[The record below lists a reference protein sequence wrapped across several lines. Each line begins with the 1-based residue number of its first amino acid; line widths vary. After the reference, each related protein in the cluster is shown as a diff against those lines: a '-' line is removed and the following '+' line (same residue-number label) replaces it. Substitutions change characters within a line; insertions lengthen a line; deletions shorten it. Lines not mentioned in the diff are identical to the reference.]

1 MKRSVVIKR
10 LGYEASAALDNLRYI
25 ARRLFIVS
33 GRQRDMKAP
42 RKKVWQ
48 TSRERRP
55 SIPAYFGQ
63 SVIAGNPAG
72 KDACDPRQFAIPSLP
87 RNLLGFSRQRRHD
100 LKQVADDAVIG
111 DLEDRSFCVLI
122 DGHDGAR
129 AFHPDDVLD
138 RAGDADSQI

>member
-10 LGYEASAALDNLRYI
+10 LGYEASAGPRTEDNLRYI

-42 RKKVWQ
+42 RRKVRQ
-48 TSRERRP
+48 TFRERRP
-55 SIPAYFGQ
+55 SMPACFGQ

-72 KDACDPRQFAIPSLP
+72 KDACAPRQFALPLLP

-100 LKQVADDAVIG
+100 L
-111 DLEDRSFCVLI
+111 E
-122 DGHDGAR
+122 
-129 AFHPDDVLD
+129 
-138 RAGDADSQI
+138 